1 MLCCFVSTSFAAE
14 YDTSIP
20 SYVPYSGGAFF
31 EVFDSNLGQVSCV
44 FPLDFL
50 DGTFG
55 FNSAGTDI
63 YNLTNSTVNGYVV
76 TSGGAVYTARANRFS
91 YIEYRL
97 NNTTSQYT
105 ALDPN
110 LNAITATNI
119 NFVTDDPKLF
129 NDSYF
134 NRDNYIMT
142 MLTLL
147 AVFEGAGVLISLLRR
162 GHKY

>member
-1 MLCCFVSTSFAAE
+1 MFSCFAFTSFAVD

-63 YNLTNSTVNGYVV
+63 YNLTNSTVNGYVI
-76 TSGGAVYTARANRFS
+76 TSGGTVYTARAYRFS

-105 ALDPN
+105 ALKPN
-110 LNAITATNI
+110 VKAITATNI
-119 NFVTDDPKLF
+119 NFVTEDPQLY

-134 NRDNYIMT
+134 NRDYYIMAV
-142 MLTLL
+142 LTLTCI
-147 AVFEGAGVLISLLRR
+147 FEGAGLLISLLRR